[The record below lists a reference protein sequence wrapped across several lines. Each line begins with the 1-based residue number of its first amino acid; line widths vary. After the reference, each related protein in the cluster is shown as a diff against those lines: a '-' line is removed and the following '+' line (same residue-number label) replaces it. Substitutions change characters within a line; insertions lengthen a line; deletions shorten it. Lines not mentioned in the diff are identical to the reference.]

1 MNPRT
6 PAVTV
11 LLCLSTL
18 ACNGPKQLETSVG
31 TRRSETLVAE
41 AKKVAGQWRVELRLP
56 VGHWQVVPEEEQT
69 FHLVPGEP
77 RSLLV
82 WTVAPDRWALQDRP
96 FRFNLVG
103 AGGLTIAM
111 SVRYPNTL
119 PPALSVLLEIFAR
132 GAIPH

>member
-18 ACNGPKQLETSVG
+18 ACSGPKQLETSVG

-41 AKKVAGQWRVELRLP
+41 AKQVEGRWRVELRLP
-56 VGHWQVVPEEEQT
+56 VGRWQVMPEEEQT

>member
-1 MNPRT
+1 M
-6 PAVTV
+6 
-11 LLCLSTL
+11 
-18 ACNGPKQLETSVG
+18 
-31 TRRSETLVAE
+31 
-41 AKKVAGQWRVELRLP
+41 
-56 VGHWQVVPEEEQT
+56 
-69 FHLVPGEP
+69 
-77 RSLLV
+77 
-82 WTVAPDRWALQDRP
+82 WTVAPDRWAMQDRP